1 MFSAFSTV
9 FAVAVVFA
17 VVFAMVIEVV
27 VASLDR
33 AVDRP
38 MLYLLPSSHVSVVIA
53 DLMVS
58 TFPLVILA
66 NAYMSVRTHIGKSF
80 VIITCIVALFIL
92 ETEFFSSS
100 IELLQPG
107 AFIAAIAL
115 SAIHLLVFLKIPTII
130 KIAMGIFLKTIGFT
144 FRLTLRVMW
153 IIFHLICI
161 ITSPLVLH
169 TLVEVVID
177 LFHMIHNSNLPTIGL
192 IVIVGSSFAMS
203 LGYIGKQLLRHVL
216 RVFEMITDE
225 IASFLVPLPA
235 EEAKDPDVI
244 NQLLPAQEE
253 MSVLPRAAKRLVGR
267 LLDVQKCL
275 ADEIDSCFVNLP
287 AEEAIA
293 PIAIVI
299 NPNPPAP
306 AQQEGLG
313 LPRAAVRLV
322 EPLRNVQNRLT
333 IQWSD
338 GKASDSVRFRPYYQN
353 GDTMPVDLFTGNCVE
368 GKRLKEHCRRGYGCV
383 LDQLTGL
390 ASSVQVVPNRA
401 QEDRGSTCRSV
412 YQTLDESY
420 RLQSV
425 AQTAL
430 RDLRS
435 LYEEFKQ
442 RSPRRN
448 WSVYQK
454 RLNECCLFQQGM
466 DMLFLE
472 MRMRAE
478 FHPNPA
484 LKIVQDTLE
493 EAEMDRLD
501 DEEEVG
507 VPPREAVELV
517 PQNASAEEPVFSAE
531 QDIVEEEDEVPIV
544 PKKCRRSQ
552 LRREQAALISGLG
565 KYWTL
570 SKPAR
575 KLPRRSTRV
584 KREPQRYGFVP

>member
-27 VASLDR
+27 VASLDH
-33 AVDRP
+33 AVERP

-100 IELLQPG
+100 IELLQPRV
-107 AFIAAIAL
+107 FIAAIVL
-115 SAIHLLVFLKIPTII
+115 STIHLLVFLKIPTIV

-401 QEDRGSTCRSV
+401 QEDRGSACRTV

-420 RLQSV
+420 RMQSV
-425 AQTAL
+425 ARTAL

-435 LYEEFKQ
+435 RYEVFKQ
-442 RSPRRN
+442 RYPRRFGKG
-448 WSVYQK
+448 SVYQK
-454 RLNECCLFQQGM
+454 RLNECRQFEQGL
-466 DMLFLE
+466 DMIFLDI
-472 MRMRAE
+472 RMQAE
-478 FHPNPA
+478 FDPNPA
-484 LKIVQDTLE
+484 LRIVQDTLE

-501 DEEEVG
+501 EEE
-507 VPPREAVELV
+507 E
-517 PQNASAEEPVFSAE
+517 ASAEEPVFSAE

-565 KYWTL
+565 KYWTS